1 MSWKA
6 VYDRVR
12 DIIREV
18 EEIKTVYDTVPRKIN
33 DTDLPAC
40 FIWPRKVTRKRGSGD
55 EVHETR
61 QIEVYLYLEK
71 DTLGASGE
79 KERQSLDTDYE
90 TLIFSQFDGRVQLNL
105 GGVSTGLVSMSA
117 MTGNDGLQIIPFPSG
132 DAKDQYFAYIFTLN
146 LERNLRTQAK
156 E

>member
-12 DIIREV
+12 DILREV

-33 DTDLPAC
+33 ETELPAC
-40 FIWPRKVTRKRGSGD
+40 FIWPRKVNRKRGSGD
-55 EVHETR
+55 EVHEAR

-79 KERQSLDTDYE
+79 KEREALETDYE
-90 TLIFSQFDGRVQLNL
+90 TLIFSQFDGRTQLQL
-105 GGVSTGLVSMSA
+105 GGVPTGLVSTALMI
-117 MTGNDGLQIIPFPSG
+117 GNDGLQIIPFPSG
-132 DAKDQYFAYIFTLN
+132 DAKDQYFAYIFTLT
-146 LERNLRTQAK
+146 LERNLRTQVK